1 MFYFYKTL
9 FNDFLNKIKIFRYNN
24 IFRNY
29 HLNFI
34 FYYLKLMSFLF
45 TKLLLKALYSL
56 LKHFNQRRYELIK
69 VNI

>member
-34 FYYLKLMSFLF
+34 FYYLKLMSFFIHLI
-45 TKLLLKALYSL
+45 TLKSS
-56 LKHFNQRRYELIK
+56 
-69 VNI
+69 V